1 MNHLEDFRIYY
12 NHTIYPELVRLE
24 RHRIRLIRLI
34 FTSVIIG
41 LLMAGVLL
49 YLGIFLLAML
59 LSLPVVVYIS
69 YLAYRIQ
76 RFRQTFKPQVM
87 NLILDFMN
95 GLPNYADLKYD
106 PKKKLEKPVF
116 LQSGIFVSSGQYY
129 QGEDHI
135 SGRVGEMDF
144 ELCELDVREISPVS
158 NKLTTIFE
166 GVFLKAIFG
175 EEAEGAIVIWPR
187 KQRQYMTRS
196 IKAFNWKG
204 GENKDDEI
212 LNEKFRE
219 KFLVYATEDT
229 HVVGIL
235 SDPMQDSLVNYVEE
249 TGKDIY
255 LSFQDRE
262 IYAGISEP
270 RDLMEPFVLRSN
282 LSFDLVRE
290 FYRDIELALRIVQDF
305 DQTH

>member
-1 MNHLEDFRIYY
+1 MNRLEDFRIYY

-24 RHRIRLIRLI
+24 RLRIRLIRLI
-34 FTSVIIG
+34 FFSVLVG
-41 LLMAGVLL
+41 LIMLVVEL
-49 YLGIFLLAML
+49 YLSILLVAL
-59 LSLPVVVYIS
+59 LLTLPVLVYIS
-69 YLAYRIQ
+69 YLGYRIQ
-76 RFRQTFKPQVM
+76 RFQQTFKPQVM

-95 GLPNYADLKYD
+95 GLPNYTDLKYD
-106 PKKKLEKPVF
+106 AKKKLDKSVF
-116 LQSGIFVSSGQYY
+116 LHSGIFATNGEYY
-129 QGEDHI
+129 RGEDYI
-135 SGRVGEMDF
+135 SGKVGEMVF

-158 NKLTTIFE
+158 NKLTTVFE

-175 EEAEGAIVIWPR
+175 EEAEGSIIIWPR
-187 KQRQYMTRS
+187 KQRQYLTRS
-196 IKAFNWKG
+196 IKAFNWQG
-204 GENKDDEI
+204 GENMDSEI
-212 LNEKFRE
+212 LNDQFRE

-235 SDPMQDSLVNYVEE
+235 SDPMQDSLVKYVEE

-262 IYAGISEP
+262 IYAGITEP

-290 FYRDIELALRIVQDF
+290 FYLDIELALRIVQDF